1 MFLPVFMANR
11 ANLSTAYC
19 YLAERE
25 TQRKTNERKKEETMA
40 KHQETVMKES
50 ERRRETD

>member
-1 MFLPVFMANR
+1 MFLPVFIASR

-19 YLAERE
+19 CVAERE
-25 TQRKTNERKKEETMA
+25 TRRESNERKKEETMT

-50 ERRRETD
+50 ERRRERD